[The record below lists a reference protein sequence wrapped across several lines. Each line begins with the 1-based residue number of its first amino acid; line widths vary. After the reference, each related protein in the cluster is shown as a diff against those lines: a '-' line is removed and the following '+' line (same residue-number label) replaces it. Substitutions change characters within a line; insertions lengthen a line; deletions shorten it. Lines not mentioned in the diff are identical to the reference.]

1 MNKIQL
7 DKAIANSII
16 EIVNKYFDI
25 QQETKCRK
33 IGVMLPRQ
41 ISQYFIR
48 KKLKLSYKAIAN
60 MFNLKQHGTIMSNV
74 DKIEGFSVNDREV
87 SLYVK
92 EIELLLRD
100 NPEILLYR
108 NSLDIVEQL
117 TDINKI
123 LDVKSAF
130 ELIKIKEYLLGSL
143 TKV

>member
-7 DKAIANSII
+7 DKATANSII
-16 EIVNKYFDI
+16 GIVNKYFDI

-33 IGVMLPRQ
+33 LGVMLPRQ

-48 KKLKLSYKAIAN
+48 KKLKLSHKAIAN

-87 SLYVK
+87 SLYLK

-143 TKV
+143 TNI

>member
-1 MNKIQL
+1 
-7 DKAIANSII
+7 
-16 EIVNKYFDI
+16 
-25 QQETKCRK
+25 
-33 IGVMLPRQ
+33 
-41 ISQYFIR
+41 
-48 KKLKLSYKAIAN
+48 
-60 MFNLKQHGTIMSNV
+60 MSNV
-74 DKIEGFSVNDREV
+74 DKIEYFSINDKEV

-92 EIELLLRD
+92 EIELLLRE